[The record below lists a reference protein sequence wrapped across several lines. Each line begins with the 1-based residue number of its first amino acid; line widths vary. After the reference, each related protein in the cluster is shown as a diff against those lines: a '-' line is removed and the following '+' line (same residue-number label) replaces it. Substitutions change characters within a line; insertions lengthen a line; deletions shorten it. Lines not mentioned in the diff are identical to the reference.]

1 MAFNSDNQWNPT
13 PEEREAARVAAQE
26 ERERIIQQAIN
37 DGASVQYITYSHA
50 ERQCGQRPCPAGNRG
65 CPSLCG

>member
-37 DGASVQYITYSHA
+37 DGASVHYIRRARNSYLL
-50 ERQCGQRPCPAGNRG
+50 GY
-65 CPSLCG
+65 